1 MKYWGIGQ
9 RLVRR
14 DSCRVAQLLISE
26 FIIIKVSLL
35 NLSFET
41 LAGGRAYVQLIV
53 HTSRGKKNEKR
64 MSLETNCRVQQATI
78 KEKSR
83 PGEALVLF
91 PEFVPSA
98 MSLHNLAEFVV
109 KYVDKPGRVAKSHRY
124 CRCI

>member
-1 MKYWGIGQ
+1 
-9 RLVRR
+9 
-14 DSCRVAQLLISE
+14 
-26 FIIIKVSLL
+26 
-35 NLSFET
+35 
-41 LAGGRAYVQLIV
+41 
-53 HTSRGKKNEKR
+53 

-98 MSLHNLAEFVV
+98 MSLHNLAEFVF
-109 KYVDKPGRVAKSHRY
+109 KYVDKQGRVAENQSY